1 MKKRIKYFILI
12 RVLRWVRGQMQFGH
26 NDDTLLW
33 QEIKDWQVI
42 NDPGRSKN
50 TGRVSDD
57 FIKDCRAFR
66 EILLLK
72 K

>member
-1 MKKRIKYFILI
+1 
-12 RVLRWVRGQMQFGH
+12 MQFGH

-50 TGRVSDD
+50 TGRIPDD
-57 FIKDCRAFR
+57 FIKDCQSFR
-66 EILLLK
+66 QKLLK